1 MSEPYVLGIGA
12 ANIDVHGKSRVP
24 IVMRDSNPGHLRT
37 SAGGVTRNV
46 LENLARLGVRTKL
59 ISAVG
64 ADLYGEM
71 VLRSSASAG
80 IDISGVVTVPGAASS
95 CYISVLDQKGDML
108 VAMSDM
114 GILENVTPELVRSHG
129 DELRAAE
136 AVVCDP
142 CLPAETLE
150 SILDNAGEVP
160 VFLDPVSTAY
170 AHRAQPL
177 AGRFYGLKPN
187 RMELA
192 ILAGMDTD
200 TDAGIER
207 AADALIERGTKC
219 VAVSLGERGCYYA
232 DAEGRRIQRALRPV
246 EIMANANG
254 AGDAFMAGLVYGSVN
269 GLGAE
274 ESISFALGAGALSV
288 SSELTINPAM
298 SVENV
303 RSLLEE
309 NGR

>member
-129 DELRAAE
+129 DELRAA
-136 AVVCDP
+136 
-142 CLPAETLE
+142 
-150 SILDNAGEVP
+150 
-160 VFLDPVSTAY
+160 
-170 AHRAQPL
+170 
-177 AGRFYGLKPN
+177 
-187 RMELA
+187 
-192 ILAGMDTD
+192 
-200 TDAGIER
+200 
-207 AADALIERGTKC
+207 
-219 VAVSLGERGCYYA
+219 
-232 DAEGRRIQRALRPV
+232 
-246 EIMANANG
+246 
-254 AGDAFMAGLVYGSVN
+254 
-269 GLGAE
+269 
-274 ESISFALGAGALSV
+274 
-288 SSELTINPAM
+288 
-298 SVENV
+298 
-303 RSLLEE
+303 
-309 NGR
+309 